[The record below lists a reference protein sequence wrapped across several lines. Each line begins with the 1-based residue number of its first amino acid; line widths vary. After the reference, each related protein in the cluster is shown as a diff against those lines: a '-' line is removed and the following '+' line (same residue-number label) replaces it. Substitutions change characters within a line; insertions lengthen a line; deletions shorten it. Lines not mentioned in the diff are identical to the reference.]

1 MGTTPARYRFYQ
13 KNHLF
18 TEVAGPVTY
27 SAFRQDAQLLALL
40 TQDTSEAS
48 SSLIATDTANTVMVD
63 ARPGEKWSF
72 SYTPYGQR
80 ESTCS
85 ARNPYAFNGEP
96 LDPITGSYFLG
107 QGYRLFSPGLK
118 RFHRPDSLSP
128 FQQGGLNAYAYCAGD
143 PVNAQ
148 DPSGHIPTKA
158 SLFIAGLNFLATGV
172 VTVTAALIE
181 KNKKNTTLALVG
193 GSMSMA
199 MGLGLM
205 AYDKPGRNELFQNFR
220 SLLSR
225 FTSTMQRP
233 VRPSTFRPPSSP
245 AAVRQRTSPNEATGH
260 SSPATVSATT
270 VHNSAFEPRSA
281 SEPPAYE
288 PPPPY
293 NTLFPTHEHTTQ
305 HTPTP
310 LSGATTNARHIR
322 EPQWMTRHWNTSQ
335 TFL

>member
-1 MGTTPARYRFYQ
+1 MGTTPTRYRFYQ

-27 SAFRQDAQLLALL
+27 SAFRQNAQLLALL

-80 ESTCS
+80 KSTCS

-96 LDPITGSYFLG
+96 LDPITGGYFLG
-107 QGYRLFSPGLK
+107 QGYRIFSPGLK

-148 DPSGHIPTKA
+148 DPSGHISIKVSPFTM
-158 SLFIAGLNFLATGV
+158 GLHFLVTGA
-172 VTVTAALIE
+172 VTVAAALIE
-181 KNKKNTTLALVG
+181 KDKKNPTLALVG
-193 GSMSMA
+193 GGLSMV
-199 MGLGLM
+199 MGLGFM
-205 AYDKPGRNELFQNFR
+205 AYDTPGRNKLFQNLR
-220 SLLSR
+220 TLRSR

-233 VRPSTFRPPSSP
+233 VRPSSFRPPSSP
-245 AAVRQRTSPNEATGH
+245 AAVRQRTFPNGATGH
-260 SSPATVSATT
+260 SNPATVSVTT
-270 VHNSAFEPRSA
+270 HNSAFEPRSA
-281 SEPPAYE
+281 SEPPDYE
-288 PPPPY
+288 SPPPY
-293 NTLFPTHEHTTQ
+293 DTLFPTHEHTTQ

-310 LSGATTNARHIR
+310 PSGAITNARHIR
-322 EPQWMTRHWNTSQ
+322 EA
-335 TFL
+335 